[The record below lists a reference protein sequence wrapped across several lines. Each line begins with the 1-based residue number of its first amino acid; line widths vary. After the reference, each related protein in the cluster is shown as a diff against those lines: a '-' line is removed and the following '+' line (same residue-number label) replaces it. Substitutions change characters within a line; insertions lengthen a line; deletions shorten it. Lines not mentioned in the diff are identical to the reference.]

1 MAPYLNDTEE
11 EGADT
16 EEDAWAI
23 ITQRMLG
30 VGNRPGRKTII
41 MSLGHALIIIV
52 HPKKSTL
59 EP

>member
-41 MSLGHALIIIV
+41 MLILPPLKGQHSSLDLRKYI
-52 HPKKSTL
+52 
-59 EP
+59 